1 MQDSIF
7 LLLKHMLFYV
17 IVIFQAHIEILS
29 FDVSLGYVITKHMQK
44 KVA

>member
-1 MQDSIF
+1 
-7 LLLKHMLFYV
+7 MLFYV

-29 FDVSLGYVITKHMQK
+29 FDVNLGYVITKHMQK